1 MNNKTWD
8 DLYIEIKNN
17 GCYTIEDM
25 INYLKKTYQKPE
37 SILYI
42 GFDDISEGDEDNF

>member
-1 MNNKTWD
+1 MINKTWD

-17 GCYTIEDM
+17 GCLTIEDA

-37 SILYI
+37 SIVY
-42 GFDDISEGDEDNF
+42 GEYNDMSEGDEDNF